1 MQKTEVKN
9 VFRKF
14 VILLFV
20 VFFMV
25 LLIFT
30 AVMFLQNEIEVFS
43 NEDVTLAI
51 EKPMFINLSEP
62 AVNEKS
68 SDKTAVYD
76 LSLLGLNIGTYRLV
90 ERTLENGTSLIFE
103 EIENTGWI
111 PYVLSLNVKNLAE
124 ADFKSWNPE
133 TAASL
138 DEEIYGPDPTTNPY
152 GVFTRENT
160 EILQGNV
167 FVSSNLQLE
176 NGEWIQE
183 LRHEI
188 PEFTLEEGD
197 LAKNYWLPPKH
208 QSQTWMM
215 VAQEPLFET
224 EEAED
229 EWIMFS
235 LENRLAQLNWLTPK
249 GPFVKLPLTD
259 DPRTQLAY
267 GYITKR
273 TADLSS
279 IEWNETSPSLFFESM
294 ILNSEIYLQP

>member
-1 MQKTEVKN
+1 M
-9 VFRKF
+9 FRKL

-25 LLIFT
+25 LIIFT
-30 AVMFLQNEIEVFS
+30 AIMFLKNEVEVYS
-43 NEDVTLAI
+43 DKEVTLAI

-62 AVNEKS
+62 VATEKG
-68 SDKTAVYD
+68 SDMTVVYD
-76 LSLLGLNIGTYRLV
+76 MSLLGLNVGTYTLV

-103 EIENTGWI
+103 KIENTGWI
-111 PYVLSLNVKNLAE
+111 PYALSLNVKNLAE
-124 ADFKSWNPE
+124 ADFKSWNPKA
-133 TAASL
+133 AASL

-167 FVSSNLQLE
+167 FVSRNLQLG
-176 NGEWIQE
+176 NGDWVQE

-188 PEFTLEEGD
+188 PEFALEEGV

-215 VAQEPLFET
+215 IAQDPLFET

-229 EWIMFS
+229 EWITFS
-235 LENRLAQLNWLTPK
+235 LENRLAQLNWLTPQ
-249 GPFVKLPLTD
+249 GPLVKLPLTE

-279 IEWNETSPSLFFESM
+279 TEWNETSPSLFFESM

>member
-1 MQKTEVKN
+1 M
-9 VFRKF
+9 FRKL

-25 LLIFT
+25 LIIFT
-30 AVMFLQNEIEVFS
+30 AIMFLKNEVEVYS
-43 NEDVTLAI
+43 DKEVTLAI
-51 EKPMFINLSEP
+51 EKPMFINLSES
-62 AVNEKS
+62 VTTEKG
-68 SDKTAVYD
+68 SDRTVVYD
-76 LSLLGLNIGTYRLV
+76 MSLLGLNVGTYTLV

-111 PYVLSLNVKNLAE
+111 PYALSLNVKNLAE
-124 ADFKSWNPE
+124 SEFKSWNPE
-133 TAASL
+133 AAASL

-152 GVFTRENT
+152 GVFTRGNT

-167 FVSSNLQLE
+167 FVSRNLQLG
-176 NGEWIQE
+176 NGDWVQE

-188 PEFTLEEGD
+188 PEFTLEEGV

-215 VAQEPLFET
+215 IGQEPLFET

-229 EWIMFS
+229 GWITFS
-235 LENRLAQLNWLTPK
+235 LENRLAQLNWLTPE
-249 GPFVKLPLTD
+249 GPLVKLQLTD

-267 GYITKR
+267 GYTTDQ
-273 TADLSS
+273 TANVSF
-279 IEWNETSPSLFFESM
+279 IEWNENFPSLFFESM
-294 ILNSEIYLQP
+294 MLNSENDYVLMN